1 MRATPSVMALNLCN
15 LRGIIRLATYIATTV
30 TLVVAGKRWFLML
43 APLLVQRS
51 CIASIA
57 ATKVATKG
65 AGRAI
70 ELTVLARQHLCAR
83 PHAKLVESYLPKF
96 S

>member
-1 MRATPSVMALNLCN
+1 MALNLCN

-30 TLVVAGKRWFLML
+30 TLVVAGKRWLLML

-51 CIASIA
+51 CIASVA
-57 ATKVATKG
+57 ATKAATKG
-65 AGRAI
+65 AERAAV
-70 ELTVLARQHLCAR
+70 LTVLARQTPRAR
-83 PHAKLVESYLPKF
+83 PHAKLAESCLPKF

>member
-1 MRATPSVMALNLCN
+1 MALNLCN
-15 LRGIIRLATYIATTV
+15 LDGIIRLATHIATTV
-30 TLVVAGKRWFLML
+30 TLVVAGKRWLLML

-57 ATKVATKG
+57 ATKAASKG
-65 AGRAI
+65 AERAAV
-70 ELTVLARQHLCAR
+70 LTVPARQTSRAR
-83 PHAKLVESYLPKF
+83 PHPKLAESCLPKF